1 MAKGKIYAIIR
12 GCTGCGTCVY
22 ECPVGAIEMTI
33 KGAVIDPD
41 ECTGCGACYENCA
54 SEAIE
59 ALEPETANKN
69 AGEGK

>member
-1 MAKGKIYAIIR
+1 MAKNMIYAVIR

-22 ECPVGAIEMTI
+22 ECPVGAIEMTME
-33 KGAVIDPD
+33 GAVIDVD
-41 ECTGCGACYENCA
+41 ECVGCGVCYENCA

-59 ALEPETANKN
+59 ALEPEIARAL